1 MKICHVTSVHS
12 YNDIRI
18 AIKECTSLADTN
30 RDVHLIA
37 PNTDTK
43 SFNGFKVYGVKNRY
57 SGRIKRFRN
66 FSNDIYLEALKVD
79 ADIYHFHDPELIPIG
94 LKLKKQ
100 NKKVVYDIHEDVP
113 RQILTKHWI
122 PKPLRKLISYAF
134 EIYENQSV
142 KKLDGLVTATPFIK
156 KRFKKYNKN
165 TIDVNNYPIMKEL
178 YVSSSSN
185 CNKDNTVVYIGG
197 ISKERGSYSMV
208 KAIGKTETTLTL
220 AGNFRD
226 EREEVELKMLDE
238 WEKVNFLGYLDRKE
252 IKGLLE
258 TALAGLVVLEPRTNF
273 IDSLPIKMFEYMA
286 TGLPVIASNFPLW
299 KEIIEGNNCG
309 ICVDPLNT
317 DEIANA
323 IQWIKDNPI
332 KAAEMGENGKK
343 AIKEHYNWESESK
356 KLQKFY
362 DDLLKPRNLEKN

>member
-1 MKICHVTSVHS
+1 MKVCHLTSVHS

-18 AIKECTSLADTN
+18 FIKECNSLVEASHE
-30 RDVHLIA
+30 VYLIA
-37 PNTDTK
+37 PNTRNK
-43 SFNGFKVYGVKNRY
+43 MLHGIHIHGMINPYK
-57 SGRIKRFRN
+57 GRIKRILN
-66 FSNDIYLEALKVD
+66 FKEDILSEALKVD
-79 ADIYHFHDPELIPIG
+79 ADIYHFHDPELIPVG

-100 NKKVVYDIHEDVP
+100 NKKVIYDIHEDVP
-113 RQILTKHWI
+113 RQILTKYWI
-122 PKPLRKLISYAF
+122 PRPLRKLISYAF

-142 KKLDGLVTATPFIK
+142 KKLDGLVTATPYIK
-156 KRFKKYNKN
+156 KRFEKYNTN
-165 TIDVNNYPIMKEL
+165 TIDVNNYPIMNEL
-178 YVSSSSN
+178 YVPSSSN
-185 CNKDNTVVYIGG
+185 CNKNNAVVYIGG
-197 ISKERGSYSMV
+197 ISKERGSSSMV
-208 KAIGKTETTLTL
+208 KAIGKTESTLIL

-226 EREEVELKMLDE
+226 EKEEVELKMLSE
-238 WEKVNFLGYLDRKE
+238 WKKVNFLGYLDRKQ

-317 DEIANA
+317 DEIAAA
-323 IQWIKDNPI
+323 IRWIKDNPV

-343 AIKEHYNWESESK
+343 AIKEHYNWESESR

-362 DDLLKPRNLEKN
+362 EDL